1 MSQAVAKPARRAAT
15 YEDLLAVP
23 EPLVA
28 EILFGELVTHP
39 RPTSRHGRAAIR
51 LATILDT
58 PFGRSIGGPG
68 GWVFLPEQELHLGEH
83 VVVPDLA
90 GWRYERFSDFPDTA
104 WSETAPDWACEV
116 LSPSTESY
124 DRGDKRLIYAEAG
137 VHHLWHINPSLRML
151 EVYELRDGKWLL
163 LDVFRDDARVSA
175 APFAEVSFSLDELW
189 SLGPQPP
196 VRATQPRVR
205 ARRAA
210 GKKAAKK
217 GSSGR

>member
-1 MSQAVAKPARRAAT
+1 MTRAVAKAMRRAAT

-39 RPTSRHGRAAIR
+39 RPAPRYARAAIR
-51 LATILDT
+51 LAAILDT
-58 PFGRSIGGPG
+58 PFGRGIGGPG
-68 GWVFLPEQELHLGEH
+68 GWVFLSEPELHLGEH

-90 GWRYERFSDFPDTA
+90 AWRYERFSDFPDTA
-104 WSETAPDWACEV
+104 WIETAPDWACEV

-124 DRGDKRLIYAEAG
+124 DRGDKRLIYAEAA
-137 VHHLWHINPSLRML
+137 VHHLWHINPLLRMQ

-163 LDVFRDDARVSA
+163 LDVFRDDAQASA
-175 APFAEVSFSLDELW
+175 APFAEVSFSLHELW

-196 VRATQPRVR
+196 VRATRAPIR

-210 GKKAAKK
+210 RKKAVKK
-217 GSSGR
+217 RKASD

>member
-1 MSQAVAKPARRAAT
+1 MSRAVTQTARRAAT

-39 RPTSRHGRAAIR
+39 RPTSRHAHAASR
-51 LATILDT
+51 LNMILGP
-58 PFGRSIGGPG
+58 PFGRGIGGPG

-90 GWRYERFSDFPDTA
+90 GWRYERFSSFPETA

-137 VHHLWHINPSLRML
+137 VQHLWHINPLLRML
-151 EVYELRDGKWLL
+151 EVYELRDSKWLL

-175 APFAEVSFSLDELW
+175 APFAEVRFSLDELW
-189 SLGPQPP
+189 SLGSQPP
-196 VRATQPRVR
+196 VQATQPRVR

-210 GKKAAKK
+210 GTKAGKKRKA
-217 GSSGR
+217 RD